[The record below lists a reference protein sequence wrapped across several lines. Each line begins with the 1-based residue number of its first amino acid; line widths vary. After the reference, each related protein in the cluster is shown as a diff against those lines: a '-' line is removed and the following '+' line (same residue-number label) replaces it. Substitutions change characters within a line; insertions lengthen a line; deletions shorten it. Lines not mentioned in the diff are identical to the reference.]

1 MDLLTK
7 LGLTKELDSLANLV
21 IGGTLPLMERIE
33 KVRRIDEIVKQLTAA
48 PTPTEPAKKETLLD
62 VVLKK
67 HGLAVRLKPKYDFE
81 YLLRQY
87 FVDEEDQ
94 KLKSEMLHILN
105 IKTVQ
110 FGGEYLREK
119 LAQIFN
125 EGVFIQVKN
134 GGLFLEYLKKQDN
147 PVWSFISWLYD
158 NDHFITGPKAIS
170 NQVDAGDMFG
180 AGEDD
185 NTTADED
192 FEAEA
197 KSDLV
202 DPPVDEA
209 GVFYQ
214 AVIDG
219 AEVDIDLIQKAI
231 EYAQKDENHYLLPDA
246 SQAIKD
252 AVLNKALS
260 V

>member
-21 IGGTLPLMERIE
+21 IGGTLPLMERIN
-33 KVRRIDEIVKQLTAA
+33 KVRRIDEIVKQLTAE
-48 PTPTEPAKKETLLD
+48 PEPAKKETLLD

-67 HGLAVRLKPKYDFE
+67 HGLAVRIKPKYDFE

-87 FVDEEDQ
+87 FMDEDNKE
-94 KLKSEMLHILN
+94 LKTAMLHVLN
-105 IKTVQ
+105 LKTAQ
-110 FGGEYLREK
+110 FGGEFFREK
-119 LAQIFN
+119 LAQVFN
-125 EGVFIQVKN
+125 EGVFIQAKN
-134 GGLFLEYLKKQDN
+134 GGLFLDYLKKPDS

-158 NDHFITGPKAIS
+158 NDHLITGPKAIS
-170 NQVDAGDMFG
+170 NQVDANDMFG
-180 AGEDD
+180 PGDD
-185 NTTADED
+185 DTSTADED

-214 AVIDG
+214 SVIDG

-231 EYAQKDENHYLLPDA
+231 EYAQKDENHYLLPEA
-246 SQAIKD
+246 SQVIKD
-252 AVLNKALS
+252 AVLNKALL

>member
-1 MDLLTK
+1 MKRTKNLT
-7 LGLTKELDSLANLV
+7 
-21 IGGTLPLMERIE
+21 
-33 KVRRIDEIVKQLTAA
+33 
-48 PTPTEPAKKETLLD
+48 
-62 VVLKK
+62 
-67 HGLAVRLKPKYDFE
+67 
-81 YLLRQY
+81 
-87 FVDEEDQ
+87 
-94 KLKSEMLHILN
+94 EMLHFEYKN
-105 IKTVQ
+105 VQ
-110 FGGEYLREK
+110 FGGSIYAKNWLKFLMKGYLSRLK
-119 LAQIFN
+119 TAVYSWNIWKN
-125 EGVFIQVKN
+125 KTIQ
-134 GGLFLEYLKKQDN
+134 
-147 PVWSFISWLYD
+147 WSFISWLYD

-209 GVFYQ
+209 GVSHQ

-231 EYAQKDENHYLLPDA
+231 EYAQKDENHYLLPT
-246 SQAIKD
+246 QARQLKTPC
-252 AVLNKALS
+252 
-260 V
+260 

>member
-33 KVRRIDEIVKQLTAA
+33 KVRRIDEIVKLLTA
-48 PTPTEPAKKETLLD
+48 EPAPVKKESLLE

-87 FVDEEDQ
+87 FVDEDNS
-94 KLKSEMLHILN
+94 KLKSEMLHVLN
-105 IKTVQ
+105 IKTTQ
-110 FGGEYLREK
+110 FGGAYLREK
-119 LAQIFN
+119 LAQVFN
-125 EGVFIQVKN
+125 EGVFIEQHN
-134 GGLFLEYLKKQDN
+134 GGLFLDYVKKSDS

-158 NDHFITGPKAIS
+158 HDHFITGPKAIAH
-170 NQVDAGDMFG
+170 QVDAGDMFG
-180 AGEDD
+180 AGEED

-214 AVIDG
+214 SIIDG

-231 EYAQKDENHYLLPDA
+231 EYAQKDANHYLLPDA

-252 AVLNKALS
+252 AVLNKALL

>member
-21 IGGTLPLMERIE
+21 IGGTLPLMERIN

-48 PTPTEPAKKETLLD
+48 PAAAKKETLLE

-87 FVDEEDQ
+87 FVDEEDR
-94 KLKSEMLHILN
+94 KVTTEILRTLN

-119 LAQIFN
+119 LAQVFN
-125 EGVFIQVKN
+125 EGVFIQAKN
-134 GGLFLEYLKKQDN
+134 GGLFLDYLKKPDS
-147 PVWSFISWLYD
+147 PVWQFISWLYD
-158 NDHFITGPKAIS
+158 NDHLITGPKAIS

-180 AGEDD
+180 AGDD
-185 NTTADED
+185 DDTSTADED

-214 AVIDG
+214 SVIDG

-231 EYAQKDENHYLLPDA
+231 EYAQKDENHYLLPEA
-246 SQAIKD
+246 SQTIKD

-260 V
+260 G

>member
-33 KVRRIDEIVKQLTAA
+33 KVRRIDQIVTQLTAA
-48 PTPTEPAKKETLLD
+48 PAAAKKETLLE

-134 GGLFLEYLKKQDN
+134 GGLFLEYLKKPDN

-158 NDHFITGPKAIS
+158 NDHLITGPKAIA

-180 AGEDD
+180 AGEEDT
-185 NTTADED
+185 TTADED

>member
-21 IGGTLPLMERIE
+21 IGGTLPLMERIN
-33 KVRRIDEIVKQLTAA
+33 KVRRIDEIVKQLTAEPE
-48 PTPTEPAKKETLLD
+48 PTKKETLLD

-87 FVDEEDQ
+87 FVDEEDR
-94 KLKSEMLHILN
+94 KVTTEILRTLN

-119 LAQIFN
+119 LAQVFN
-125 EGVFIQVKN
+125 EGVFIQAKN
-134 GGLFLEYLKKQDN
+134 GGLFLDYLKKPDS
-147 PVWSFISWLYD
+147 PVWQFISWLYD
-158 NDHFITGPKAIS
+158 NDHLITGPKAIS

-180 AGEDD
+180 AGDD
-185 NTTADED
+185 DDTSTADED

-231 EYAQKDENHYLLPDA
+231 EYAQKDESHYLLPEA
-246 SQAIKD
+246 SQTIKD

-260 V
+260 G